1 MPTYT
6 APLADIRFTLQHIA
20 GLDAISQLPGYEEAS
35 RETCDAILEEAAKF
49 AQDVL
54 GPLNEVGDREG
65 VRLIEG
71 KVIVPTGAAAA
82 YRQFAEAGWNSVAFD
97 PDYGGQ
103 GMPWALTTALQE
115 IWNAANMAFSLC
127 PLLTQGAIE
136 ALQIH
141 GNTAQKAKYLAPLIA
156 GRWTGTMNLTEPQ
169 AGTDLGALKTRAEP
183 DGDHYRIIGQKIFIT
198 YGDHEMAENIIH
210 FVLARLPDAP
220 KGSKGIS
227 LFIVPKFLV
236 NEDGSLGARNDLKAI
251 ALEHKLGIHASPT
264 CVMAYGDQ
272 GGATGYLVGEANRGL
287 EYMFVMMNNARLAVG
302 VQGLAIADRALQAAR
317 AYAGERVQGVPIG
330 GNPAAHLPISH
341 HPDVRRNLMT
351 MRAWSEAARCLI
363 YYTAGILDRAKRH
376 PDATARAEH
385 QAQVDLL
392 IPIAKAWSTD
402 RGVVSASL
410 AIQVHGGA
418 GFIEETGVAQ
428 FYRDARIAPIYEGTN
443 GIQAIDLLGRKLL
456 RDDGAAAHSLIK
468 SIGATASALAVMQ
481 DTSLRSLAEP
491 LKAANAALADATQH
505 LLKLRNA
512 PAEAFAGATPYLDLF
527 GLTLSGWLLARSARV
542 ALETAD
548 ALAPAKLAVAQFYMT
563 NLLPQAAAQATA
575 VISGAGSTLALAS
588 DQI

>member
-1 MPTYT
+1 MTTYT

-20 GLDAISQLPGYEEAS
+20 GLDAISQFPGYEEAS
-35 RETCDAILEEAAKF
+35 SETCDAILEEAAKF

-54 GPLNEVGDREG
+54 APLNAVGDKEG
-65 VRLIEG
+65 VRLVDG
-71 KVIVPTGAAAA
+71 KVAVPTGQTEA
-82 YRQFAEAGWNSVAFD
+82 YRQFTEAGWNSVAFD
-97 PDYGGQ
+97 PDFGGQ

-141 GNTAQKAKYLAPLIA
+141 GNAAQKAKYLAPLVA

-183 DGDHYRIIGQKIFIT
+183 EGDHYRIIGQKIFIT

-236 NEDGSLGARNDLKAI
+236 NDDGSLGARNDLKAI

-264 CVMAYGDQ
+264 CVMAYGDN
-272 GGATGYLVGEANRGL
+272 GGATGYLVGEANHGL

-302 VQGLAIADRALQAAR
+302 VQGLAIADRSLQAAR
-317 AYAGERVQGVPIG
+317 TYAGDRVQGVPIG
-330 GNPAAHLPISH
+330 GDPAARQPISH

-363 YYTAGILDRAKRH
+363 YYTAGTLDRAKRH
-376 PDATARAEH
+376 PDAAVRAEH

-402 RGVVSASL
+402 RGVTNASL
-410 AIQVHGGA
+410 AVQIHGGA

-428 FYRDARIAPIYEGTN
+428 YYRDARIAPIYEGTN

-456 RDDGAAAHSLIK
+456 RDEGAAAQSLIK
-468 SIGATASALAVMQ
+468 SIGATINALAATQ
-481 DTSLRSLAEP
+481 DPALRALAEP
-491 LKAANAALADATQH
+491 LQTANTALSEATQH

-512 PAEAFAGATPYLDLF
+512 PAEAFAGATPYLELF
-527 GLTLSGWLLARSARV
+527 GLTLSGWLLARSARI
-542 ALETAD
+542 ALETGD
-548 ALAPAKLAVAQFYMT
+548 AIAPGKLAIAQFFMT
-563 NLLPQAAAQATA
+563 NLLPQAAAQAVA
-575 VISGAGSTLALAS
+575 VTEGASSTLALAP

>member
-20 GLDAISQLPGYEEAS
+20 GLEAISQLPGYQEATLD
-35 RETCDAILEEAAKF
+35 TCDAILEEAAKF

-54 GPLNEVGDREG
+54 APLNEVGDKEG
-65 VRLIEG
+65 ARLVDG
-71 KVIVPTGAAAA
+71 KVVVPTGVAAA

-141 GNTAQKAKYLAPLIA
+141 GSDAQKKKYLAPLIA

-169 AGTDLGALKTRAEP
+169 AGSDLGALKTRAEP

-220 KGSKGIS
+220 RGSKGIS

-236 NEDGSLGARNDLKAI
+236 NDDGSLGARNDVKAI
-251 ALEHKLGIHASPT
+251 ALEHKLGIHGSPT

-302 VQGLAIADRALQAAR
+302 VQGLGIADRALQAAR
-317 AYAGERVQGVPIG
+317 HYAGERIQGVPIG
-330 GNPAAHLPISH
+330 SDPAARLPIRN
-341 HPDVRRNLMT
+341 HPDIRRSLMT

-363 YYTAGILDRAKRH
+363 YYTAGSLDRAKRA
-376 PDATARAEH
+376 PDAAERARH
-385 QAQVDLL
+385 QALVDLL

-402 RGVVSASL
+402 RGVATASL
-410 AIQVHGGA
+410 GVQVHGGA
-418 GFIEETGVAQ
+418 GFIEQTGVAQ

-443 GIQAIDLLGRKLL
+443 GIQAMDLLGRKLL
-456 RDDGAAAHSLIK
+456 RDEGAAAQDLIK
-468 SIGATASALAVMQ
+468 AIGATVNALAVSQ
-481 DTSLRSLAEP
+481 NSDLRGLADP
-491 LKAANAALADATQH
+491 LKAATVELGQATQH
-505 LLKLRNA
+505 LLKLRNM

-527 GLTLSGWLLARSARV
+527 GLTLGGWLLARSARV
-542 ALETAD
+542 ALEIGD
-548 ALAPAKLAVAQFYMT
+548 AIAVPKLAIAQFYMT
-563 NLLPQAAAQATA
+563 NLLPQAAAQAAA
-575 VISGAGSTLALAS
+575 VIGGAASALALPP